1 MKLKTKTKEFLTIWD
16 GVSDID
22 GLLRFQT
29 DGGNMQD
36 LMLTFMSAGE
46 TATLNVDDDYATV
59 RSYVGYT
66 DFYGIVK
73 NERGFVVT
81 LGKGESA

>member
-1 MKLKTKTKEFLTIWD
+1 MKLKTKTKEFLTVWD

-36 LMLTFMSAGE
+36 LMLTFMNPEE

-81 LGKGESA
+81 LGKEESA

>member
-1 MKLKTKTKEFLTIWD
+1 MKLKTKTKEYTVVWD

-36 LMLTFMSAGE
+36 LMLTFMDADE
-46 TATLNVDDDYATV
+46 TAILNVADDYATV
-59 RSYVGYT
+59 RSYTGYT
-66 DFYGIVK
+66 DFYGIVRT
-73 NERGFVVT
+73 ERGFVVT
-81 LGKGESA
+81 LKKGESA

>member
-1 MKLKTKTKEFLTIWD
+1 MKLKTKTKEFAIVWD

-36 LMLTFMSAGE
+36 LMRTFMNAEE

-73 NERGFVVT
+73 NEHGVVVT

>member
-1 MKLKTKTKEFLTIWD
+1 MIIKTKTRSFVTIWD

-29 DGGNMQD
+29 SGGVMQE
-36 LMLTFMSAGE
+36 LLSTFTDEVE
-46 TATLNVDDDYATV
+46 TYTLKMMDDNITV

-73 NERGFVVT
+73 NDRGFIIT
-81 LGKGESA
+81 LRKGESS

>member
-1 MKLKTKTKEFLTIWD
+1 MKLKTKTKEFATVWD

-36 LMLTFMSAGE
+36 LMLTFMNPEE
-46 TATLNVDDDYATV
+46 TAILSIDDDYATV

-81 LGKGESA
+81 LGKGESE

>member
-1 MKLKTKTKEFLTIWD
+1 MKLKTKTKEFTTVWD

-29 DGGNMQD
+29 DGGSMQD
-36 LMLTFMSAGE
+36 LMLTFMNSEE
-46 TATLNVDDDYATV
+46 TAILNVDDDYATV

>member
-1 MKLKTKTKEFLTIWD
+1 MKLKTKTKEFLTVWD

-22 GLLRFQT
+22 SLLRFQT
-29 DGGNMQD
+29 DGGSMQD
-36 LMLTFMSAGE
+36 LMLTFMNAEE

-73 NERGFVVT
+73 NERGFVIT
-81 LGKGESA
+81 LGKEESA

>member
-1 MKLKTKTKEFLTIWD
+1 MKLKTKTKEFTTVWD

-36 LMLTFMSAGE
+36 LMLTFMNAEE

>member
-36 LMLTFMSAGE
+36 LMLTFMNAEE
-46 TATLNVDDDYATV
+46 TATLDVDDDYATV

-81 LGKGESA
+81 LGKGESE